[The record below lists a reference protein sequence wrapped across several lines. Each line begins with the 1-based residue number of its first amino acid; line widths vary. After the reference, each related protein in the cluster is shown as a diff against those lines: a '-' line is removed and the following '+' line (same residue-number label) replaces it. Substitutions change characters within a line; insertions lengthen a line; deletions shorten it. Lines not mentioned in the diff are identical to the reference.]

1 MKGQIKGVVTG
12 VTEVTEGTSSKGAWT
27 KQSIVVRENGDK
39 FETDIAVELWNDNVG
54 KAAPGQKVECDV
66 DVTSREYNGKYYT
79 NVKAW
84 KVTASGDIP
93 VLESSKKGKA
103 KASDDGL
110 PF

>member
-1 MKGQIKGVVTG
+1 MKGLIKGVVTG
-12 VTEVTEGTSSKGAWT
+12 VTEVTEGTSSKGAWK

-54 KAAPGQKVECDV
+54 KASPGQTVECDV

-84 KVTASGDIP
+84 KVTASGDVKP
-93 VLESSKKGKA
+93 VSK

>member
-12 VTEVTEGTSSKGAWT
+12 VTEVTEGSSSKGAWK

-39 FETDIAVELWNDNVG
+39 FDTDIAVELWNDNVG
-54 KAAPGQKVECDV
+54 KAAPGQEVECDV

-84 KVTASGDIP
+84 KVNASGHPIATP
-93 VLESSKKGKA
+93 
-103 KASDDGL
+103 KASNDGL